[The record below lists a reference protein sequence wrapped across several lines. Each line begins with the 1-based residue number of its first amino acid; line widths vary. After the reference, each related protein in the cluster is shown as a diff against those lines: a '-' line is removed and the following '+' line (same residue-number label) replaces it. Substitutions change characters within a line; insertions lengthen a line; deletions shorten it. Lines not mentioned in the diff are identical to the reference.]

1 MPDSE
6 IHVFIRVHGVIGSPT
21 LKDRSPEQQ

>member
-1 MPDSE
+1 MQDSE
-6 IHVFIRVHGVIGSPT
+6 INVFIRVHGVIGSPI